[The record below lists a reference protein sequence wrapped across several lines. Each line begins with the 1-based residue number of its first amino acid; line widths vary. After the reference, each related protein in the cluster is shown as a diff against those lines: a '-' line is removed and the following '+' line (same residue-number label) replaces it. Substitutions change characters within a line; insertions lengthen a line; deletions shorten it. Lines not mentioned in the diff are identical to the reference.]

1 MSKKTA
7 YLKRRA
13 KKISWAMRV
22 EAMTDQELVAHL
34 RANCDMFLSSDAWR
48 ALRQEAIKKYG
59 STCLKCGKEATRRS
73 PINIDHVKPRKY
85 FPKLALDINNLQP
98 LCARCNKNKGNK
110 TIDYRLSIRENT
122 YRRSLA

>member
-13 KKISWAMRV
+13 AKIAWKMRV
-22 EAMTDQELVAHL
+22 ESMTDAELVEHL
-34 RANCDMFLSSDAWR
+34 RANCDMFLISDAWR

-59 STCLKCGKEATRRS
+59 AVCLRCGKSATKRS

-85 FPKLALDINNLQP
+85 YPELALDINNLQP
-98 LCARCNKNKGNK
+98 LCARCNKWKGNK
-110 TIDYRLSIRENT
+110 TIDFRIRENP
-122 YRRSLA
+122 